1 MKLISAL
8 AVAFVLGSTAAIAA
22 QTTATAPAS
31 ATPSSSGSSATA
43 TAAKPTTAS
52 CKKQAA
58 AKNLTGADKTQFVKD
73 CKAGKASS

>member
-1 MKLISAL
+1 MKLIAAL
-8 AVAFVLGSTAAIAA
+8 AVTLILGTTTAIA

-31 ATPSSSGSSATA
+31 ATPATSAP
-43 TAAKPTTAS
+43 AAKPTTTS

-73 CKAGKASS
+73 CKAAKASS